1 MSSIKKLGWIGTG
14 VMGKSMCKHLLK
26 SGYDLSVYNRTEEK
40 TRELIDMGAKF
51 VDPQRMSKNC
61 DAIFLMLGYPSDV
74 EEMTIGSNGILKN
87 MMKGSYLIDHTTS
100 SPNLAKKIEEQS
112 SKLGIYSFDAPVSGG
127 DIGARN
133 GKLVVMCGGDRI
145 FFPQIECV
153 MSNYSAKIKLF
164 GPAGQ
169 GQNAKM
175 ANQII
180 IGSTMVGLVEGLIY
194 GYKSGLDLNDLIGLL
209 STGAAASFSMTSYGP
224 RILKR
229 DFDPGFY
236 VDHLVK
242 DLKIALEECEK
253 MNIKLKGLE
262 LAYSLYSFL
271 QEEGHGRKGTQSLI
285 LALEKMNKLN
295 LL

>member
-1 MSSIKKLGWIGTG
+1 MKEG
-14 VMGKSMCKHLLK
+14 
-26 SGYDLSVYNRTEEK
+26 SV
-40 TRELIDMGAKF
+40 
-51 VDPQRMSKNC
+51 
-61 DAIFLMLGYPSDV
+61 
-74 EEMTIGSNGILKN
+74 
-87 MMKGSYLIDHTTS
+87 LIDHTTS
-100 SPNLAKKIEEQS
+100 SPGQGMKIFEEAQKKKVKFI
-112 SKLGIYSFDAPVSGG
+112 DAPVSGG